1 MNGEADPIFS
11 SPSFWNHEGHIIK
24 EHAPKDVS
32 VISDEIRPFTR
43 GLSQTD
49 KVLDLGCGA
58 FSLEY
63 LDGGFP
69 SWWQSVIIG
78 ADFSIN
84 ALRINKILSKTVSET
99 QRLPFA
105 NDSFKLV
112 TSFFL
117 LRYVPKNDLPQ
128 IIREIARVVR
138 PHANFVGVDFQWDRC
153 SGGSVDLDLLK
164 QLLAERF
171 ESIRIKQI
179 LPEVECC
186 SPLTYCGH
194 TQRGPVYLIVGR
206 RKFSKILPA

>member
-1 MNGEADPIFS
+1 MDREVNPIFS
-11 SPSFWNHEGHIIK
+11 SSSFWNHEDHVIK
-24 EHAPKDVS
+24 EHTPKDVS
-32 VISDEIRPFTR
+32 VISDKIRPFSR
-43 GLSQTD
+43 GLTQND
-49 KVLDLGCGA
+49 RVLDLGCGA

-69 SWWQSVIIG
+69 SWWQKVIIG

-84 ALRINKILSKTVSET
+84 TLRINKILSKTVSEA
-99 QRLPFA
+99 QGLPFA

-112 TSFFL
+112 TCFFL

-128 IIREIARVVR
+128 VIREIARVAR

-171 ESIRIKQI
+171 ESIKVKQI
-179 LPEVECC
+179 LPQVECC
-186 SPLTYCGH
+186 SPLTYCGDI
-194 TQRGPVYLIVGR
+194 QRGPAYLFTGR
-206 RKFSKILPA
+206 RKFRAG